1 MYLCKEDQDKLTVK
15 NARRA
20 VIAWRTLA
28 DYCKDSKPDT
38 IDGSPRIKKDLEPGV
53 YAKNVRIVS
62 SGNEPRIYGFVE
74 DNNGEILA
82 SADILRTDPAAYADI
97 ARYCGA
103 FMEAFNLYCY
113 YNEI

>member
-1 MYLCKEDQDKLTVK
+1 MYLCKEDQGKLTAK
-15 NARRA
+15 NACKA
-20 VIAWRTLA
+20 TTAWRML
-28 DYCKDSKPDT
+28 DEYCKDSRPDT
-38 IDGSPRIKKDLEPGV
+38 IDGSPCIKKDLRHGV

-82 SADILRTDPAAYADI
+82 SANILRTDPAAYADV

-103 FMEAFNLYCY
+103 FMEAFNLYCF
-113 YNEI
+113 YNDI